1 MEPPQNLLWLS
12 SPGYTP
18 SCACSLLLP
27 TTPGLQAF
35 RSVPPAPCLLPISR
49 PAEDS
54 PLLIANQ
61 ELALVPWEDQEKVRV
76 LEATASEPHTPAST
90 REITGCI
97 PSPGRAISM
106 SSREEHRPTLLLLP
120 RPHTTPCRP
129 AWHPEHCALPTPGT
143 AEGYCRPGSEERVES
158 QLLLGLQPL
167 GRISWITMTAKI
179 IAQGQL

>member
-1 MEPPQNLLWLS
+1 MQHQFPASVSTKILLTESHRLQTCLGYMVQIIRDSLRTVWSGAPQNLLWLS

-61 ELALVPWEDQEKVRV
+61 ELALVPSDGQSCHSRTC
-76 LEATASEPHTPAST
+76 LAGLATQSNTD
-90 REITGCI
+90 I
-97 PSPGRAISM
+97 
-106 SSREEHRPTLLLLP
+106 
-120 RPHTTPCRP
+120 
-129 AWHPEHCALPTPGT
+129 
-143 AEGYCRPGSEERVES
+143 
-158 QLLLGLQPL
+158 QL
-167 GRISWITMTAKI
+167 S
-179 IAQGQL
+179 AQGKILGPLVTSGA